1 VIAELW
7 LRNRNQWIRY
17 MRRFGTLLFVACVMF
32 VLLPTA
38 PIVIAAGGTN
48 RVGLDLDA
56 LLPNLRRWLSTTR
69 PKMRAV

>member
-1 VIAELW
+1 
-7 LRNRNQWIRY
+7 
-17 MRRFGTLLFVACVMF
+17 